1 MREVEGRERVPQ
13 ELQTSRAIV
22 ERGRIC
28 GPRVEREPDVLATS
42 FLEGGIRI
50 DSEIPD
56 DLGMLGAMPVR
67 ETSPWS
73 RKREECSTAYMALIE
88 RNASSLFRVALRQ
101 WPLLLTCRCFRVWRF
116 SARVC

>member
-67 ETSPWS
+67 ETSSWS
-73 RKREECSTAYMALIE
+73 RRTRRVLNSLHGSHRAQCVFASSRSSPMAL
-88 RNASSLFRVALRQ
+88 AFDL
-101 WPLLLTCRCFRVWRF
+101 
-116 SARVC
+116 

>member
-42 FLEGGIRI
+42 FGGGGVQDRQ
-50 DSEIPD
+50 
-56 DLGMLGAMPVR
+56 
-67 ETSPWS
+67 
-73 RKREECSTAYMALIE
+73 
-88 RNASSLFRVALRQ
+88 RNS
-101 WPLLLTCRCFRVWRF
+101 
-116 SARVC
+116 